1 MVLRQIRHIFALLM
15 LMLTMACSSDQ
26 HDTALNGEGALVDV
40 TMRICTLNGGGNTRA
55 WDGTLENS
63 EAKELM
69 RNWLIVVVN
78 SSDDKVEK
86 VIASDQ
92 LDNMEQDY
100 TKEELTPGTKRFYSF
115 ANISLVELNAS
126 VGTEIVAG
134 TVLTHGMMSTA
145 MIKPHG
151 NNWDGKRGIL
161 MSNWQEATVSGEKQ
175 TIVLY
180 LCRTIA
186 KMRFEI
192 KNITSLPIIVKNIS
206 ISDITQNNSGTRLM
220 PSVSITDAI
229 ANGGQGAPALMP
241 NLPDAAADTIVNIL
255 KGDGSDAITIAAGT
269 KQTATV
275 YVNES
280 EIKSTSRYGLFQL
293 TLTIDRGG
301 SEEELRFALISNDN
315 SNWTYI
321 SRNDSRTIPL
331 TLDDYKLDV
340 IPVDYPPIGVYP
352 ASVKEEDGVFTC
364 TFHAEGEFAYIPV
377 VTRYSN
383 GEQLQYGYTENTWN
397 YVDGSW
403 TTDNPKGIYQTTPQW
418 NGTDHR
424 FEGAFNNTMGEAY
437 HEFMVRVNKGGSAQ
451 QTLTY
456 RLWTIRK

>member
-1 MVLRQIRHIFALLM
+1 MILRLTRNILALLM

-26 HDTALNGEGALVDV
+26 HDTTLNGEGTTVDI

-78 SSDDKVEK
+78 SSDNQVEK
-86 VIASDQ
+86 VIVSEQ
-92 LDNMEQDY
+92 LANLELDD

-115 ANISLVELNAS
+115 ANISPAELNAS
-126 VGTEIVAG
+126 VGTEIATG
-134 TVLTHGMMSTA
+134 TQLPHDMMSAAT
-145 MIKPHG
+145 IKPHG
-151 NNWDGKRGIL
+151 NNWDGKRGIP

-175 TIVLY
+175 TIMLY

-186 KMRFEI
+186 KMKFEI
-192 KNITSLPIIVKNIS
+192 QNITTEPMTVNNIT
-206 ISDITQNNSGTRLM
+206 ISDITQNNSSTRLL
-220 PSVSITDAI
+220 PSVSITENI
-229 ANGGQGAPALMP
+229 ANGGQGAPTLMP
-241 NLPDAAADTIVNIL
+241 NLPDAAADTVVNIL
-255 KGDGSDAITIAAGT
+255 KGDGSDAITVAAGA

-280 EIKSTSRYGLFQL
+280 TIKATSRYGLFQL

-315 SNWTYI
+315 SNWEYI
-321 SRNDSRTIPL
+321 CRNDSRTIPL

-364 TFHAEGEFAYIPV
+364 TFHAGGEFAYIPV

-383 GEQLQYGYTENTWN
+383 GEQLQYGSTENTWS

-403 TTDNPKGIYQTTPQW
+403 TTSDPNGIYQTTPQW
-418 NGTDHR
+418 NGSDHR
-424 FEGAFNNTMGEAY
+424 FEGALNNTTGEAY
-437 HEFMVRVNKGGSAQ
+437 HEFRVRVNKGGSAQ

-456 RLWTIRK
+456 RLWGVKR

>member
-1 MVLRQIRHIFALLM
+1 MILRLARNILALLM

-26 HDTALNGEGALVDV
+26 HDTTQNGEGATTDV
-40 TMRICTLNGGGNTRA
+40 TMMICTLDGGTRA

-78 SSDDKVEK
+78 SSDNKVEK
-86 VIASDQ
+86 VIASDE
-92 LDNMEQDY
+92 LANLEQDY

-126 VGTEIVAG
+126 VGTEIAAG
-134 TVLTHGMMSTA
+134 TQLTHDMMSAAT
-145 MIKPHG
+145 IKPHG
-151 NNWDGKRGIL
+151 NNWDGKRGIP

-186 KMRFEI
+186 KMKFEI
-192 KNITSLPIIVKNIS
+192 QNITSQPITVKNIT
-206 ISDITQNNSGTRLM
+206 ISDITQNNSSTRLL
-220 PSVSITDAI
+220 PSVSITENI
-229 ANGGQGAPALMP
+229 ANGGQGAPTLMP
-241 NLPDAAADTIVNIL
+241 NLPDAAADTVVNIL
-255 KGDGSDAITIAAGT
+255 KGDGSDAITVAAGA
-269 KQTATV
+269 KQTGTV

-280 EIKSTSRYGLFQL
+280 TIKATSRYGLFQL

-301 SEEELRFALISNDN
+301 SEEELRFALINNDN
-315 SNWTYI
+315 SNWKYI
-321 SRNDSRTIPL
+321 CRNDSRTIPL

-364 TFHAEGEFAYIPV
+364 TFHAGGEFAYIPV

-383 GEQLQYGYTENTWN
+383 GEQLQYGSTENTWS

-403 TTDNPKGIYQTTPQW
+403 TTSDPNGIYQTTPQW

-424 FEGAFNNTMGEAY
+424 FEGALNNTTGEAY
-437 HEFMVRVNKGGSAQ
+437 HEFKVRVNKGGSAQ

>member
-1 MVLRQIRHIFALLM
+1 
-15 LMLTMACSSDQ
+15 
-26 HDTALNGEGALVDV
+26 
-40 TMRICTLNGGGNTRA
+40 
-55 WDGTLENS
+55 
-63 EAKELM
+63 
-69 RNWLIVVVN
+69 
-78 SSDDKVEK
+78 
-86 VIASDQ
+86 
-92 LDNMEQDY
+92 
-100 TKEELTPGTKRFYSF
+100 
-115 ANISLVELNAS
+115 
-126 VGTEIVAG
+126 
-134 TVLTHGMMSTA
+134 
-145 MIKPHG
+145 
-151 NNWDGKRGIL
+151 
-161 MSNWQEATVSGEKQ
+161 
-175 TIVLY
+175 
-180 LCRTIA
+180 
-186 KMRFEI
+186 
-192 KNITSLPIIVKNIS
+192 
-206 ISDITQNNSGTRLM
+206 
-220 PSVSITDAI
+220 
-229 ANGGQGAPALMP
+229 MP
-241 NLPDAAADTIVNIL
+241 NLLDAAADTIVNIL

-269 KQTATV
+269 KQTVTV

-315 SNWTYI
+315 NNWTYI

-364 TFHAEGEFAYIPV
+364 TFHAEGEFAYIPI

-418 NGTDHR
+418 NGTDHC

>member
-1 MVLRQIRHIFALLM
+1 MILRLTRNILALLM
-15 LMLTMACSSDQ
+15 LMLAMACSSDQ
-26 HDTALNGEGALVDV
+26 HDTTQNGEGATTDV
-40 TMRICTLNGGGNTRA
+40 TMMICTLNGGTRA

-78 SSDDKVEK
+78 SSDNKVEK
-86 VIASDQ
+86 VIASDE
-92 LDNMEQDY
+92 LANLEQDY

-115 ANISLVELNAS
+115 ANISQAELNAS
-126 VGTEIVAG
+126 VGTDIAAG
-134 TVLTHGMMSTA
+134 TQLTHDMMSAAT
-145 MIKPHG
+145 IKPHG
-151 NNWDGKRGIL
+151 NNWDGKRGIP

-186 KMRFEI
+186 KMKFEI
-192 KNITSLPIIVKNIS
+192 QNITTEPMTVKNIT
-206 ISDITQNNSGTRLM
+206 ISDITQNNSSTRLL
-220 PSVSITDAI
+220 PSVSITENI
-229 ANGGQGAPALMP
+229 ANGGQGAPTLMP
-241 NLPDAAADTIVNIL
+241 NLPDAAADTVVNIL
-255 KGDGSDAITIAAGT
+255 KGDGSDAITVAAGA

-280 EIKSTSRYGLFQL
+280 TIKATSRYGLFQL

-315 SNWTYI
+315 SNWKYI
-321 SRNDSRTIPL
+321 CRNDSRTIPL

-364 TFHAEGEFAYIPV
+364 TFHAGGEFAYIPV

-383 GEQLQYGYTENTWN
+383 GEQLQYGSTENTWS

-424 FEGAFNNTMGEAY
+424 FEGALNNTTGEAY
-437 HEFMVRVNKGGSAQ
+437 HEFRVRVNKGGSAQ

-456 RLWTIRK
+456 RLWGVKR

>member
-1 MVLRQIRHIFALLM
+1 MILRLTRNILALLM

-26 HDTALNGEGALVDV
+26 HDTTQNGEGATTDV
-40 TMRICTLNGGGNTRA
+40 TMMICTLNGGTRA

-78 SSDDKVEK
+78 SSDNKVEK
-86 VIASDQ
+86 VIASDE
-92 LDNMEQDY
+92 LANLEQDY

-115 ANISLVELNAS
+115 ANISPAELNAS
-126 VGTEIVAG
+126 VGTEIAAG
-134 TVLTHGMMSTA
+134 TQLTHDMMSAAT
-145 MIKPHG
+145 IKPHG
-151 NNWDGKRGIL
+151 NNWDGKRGIP

-186 KMRFEI
+186 KVKFEI
-192 KNITSLPIIVKNIS
+192 QNITSQPITVNNIT
-206 ISDITQNNSGTRLM
+206 ISDITQNNSSTRLL
-220 PSVSITDAI
+220 PSVSITENI
-229 ANGGQGAPALMP
+229 ANGGQGAPTLMP
-241 NLPDAAADTIVNIL
+241 NLPDAAADTVVNIL
-255 KGDGSDAITIAAGT
+255 KGDGSDAITVAAGA

-280 EIKSTSRYGLFQL
+280 TIKATSRYGLFQL

-315 SNWTYI
+315 SNWKYI
-321 SRNDSRTIPL
+321 CRNDSRTIPL

-364 TFHAEGEFAYIPV
+364 TFHAGGEFAYIPV

-383 GEQLQYGYTENTWN
+383 GEQLQYGSTENTWS

-424 FEGAFNNTMGEAY
+424 FEGALNNTTGEAY
-437 HEFMVRVNKGGSAQ
+437 HEFKVRVNKGGSAQ

-456 RLWTIRK
+456 KLWTIRK

>member
-1 MVLRQIRHIFALLM
+1 MILRLTRNILALLM

-26 HDTALNGEGALVDV
+26 HDTTQNGEGATTDV
-40 TMRICTLNGGGNTRA
+40 TMMICTLNGGTRA

-78 SSDDKVEK
+78 SSDNKVEK
-86 VIASDQ
+86 VIASDEIAN
-92 LDNMEQDY
+92 LEQDY

-115 ANISLVELNAS
+115 ANISQAELNAS
-126 VGTEIVAG
+126 VGTDIAAG
-134 TVLTHGMMSTA
+134 TLLTHDMMSAAT
-145 MIKPHG
+145 IKPHG
-151 NNWDGKRGIL
+151 NNWDGKRGIP

-186 KMRFEI
+186 KMKFEI
-192 KNITSLPIIVKNIS
+192 QNITTEPITVKNIT
-206 ISDITQNNSGTRLM
+206 ISDITQNNSSTRLL
-220 PSVSITDAI
+220 PSVSITENI
-229 ANGGQGAPALMP
+229 ANGGQGAPTLMP
-241 NLPDAAADTIVNIL
+241 NLPDAAADTVVNIL
-255 KGDGSDAITIAAGT
+255 KGDGSDAITVAAGA

-280 EIKSTSRYGLFQL
+280 TIKATSRYGLFQL

-315 SNWTYI
+315 SNWEYI
-321 SRNDSRTIPL
+321 CRNDSRTIPL

-352 ASVKEEDGVFTC
+352 ASVKEEDGTFTC
-364 TFHAEGEFAYIPV
+364 TSHAAGEFSLQPV
-377 VTRYSN
+377 VTRYST
-383 GEQLQYGYTENTWN
+383 GEQLEYGSTENTWS
-397 YVDGSW
+397 YVDKSW
-403 TTDNPKGIYQTTPQW
+403 TISNPNSIYKTAPAW
-418 NGTDHR
+418 NATDHY
-424 FEGAFNNTMGEAY
+424 FEGSFNDNTGEAY
-437 HEFMVRVNKGGSAQ
+437 HEFSVLVNKGNSAQ

-456 RLWTIRK
+456 RLWVIRK

>member
-1 MVLRQIRHIFALLM
+1 MILRLARNILALLM

-26 HDTALNGEGALVDV
+26 HDTTQNGEGATTDV
-40 TMRICTLNGGGNTRA
+40 TMMICTLDGGTRA

-78 SSDDKVEK
+78 SSDNKVEK
-86 VIASDQ
+86 VIASDE
-92 LDNMEQDY
+92 LANLEQDY
-100 TKEELTPGTKRFYSF
+100 TKEELTPGAKRFYSF

-126 VGTEIVAG
+126 VGRDIAAG
-134 TVLTHGMMSTA
+134 TQLTHDMMSAAT
-145 MIKPHG
+145 IKPHG
-151 NNWDGKRGIL
+151 NNWDGKRGIP

-186 KMRFEI
+186 KMKFEI
-192 KNITSLPIIVKNIS
+192 QNITSQPITVNNIT
-206 ISDITQNNSGTRLM
+206 ISDITQNNSSTRLL
-220 PSVSITDAI
+220 PSVSITETI
-229 ANGGQGAPALMP
+229 ANGGQGAPTLMP
-241 NLPDAAADTIVNIL
+241 NLPDAAADTVVNIL
-255 KGDGSDAITIAAGT
+255 KGDGSDAITIEAGA
-269 KQTATV
+269 KQTAMV

-280 EIKSTSRYGLFQL
+280 TIKATSRYGLFQL

-315 SNWTYI
+315 SNWKYI
-321 SRNDSRTIPL
+321 CRNDSRTIPL

-364 TFHAEGEFAYIPV
+364 TFHAGGEFAYIPV

-383 GEQLQYGYTENTWN
+383 GEQLQYGSTENTWS

-403 TTDNPKGIYQTTPQW
+403 TTSDPNGIYQTTPQW
-418 NGTDHR
+418 NGSDHR
-424 FEGAFNNTMGEAY
+424 FEGALNNTTGEAY
-437 HEFMVRVNKGGSAQ
+437 HEFRVRVNKGGSAQ

-456 RLWTIRK
+456 RLWGVKR